1 MMKLIVWLGN
11 PWPNYQYNRHNIG
24 ATVLKEFLKEKE
36 IWSLEMSHQFKG
48 EFLLTTLLINWEM
61 QKVGFLFPQTFMNKS
76 WTSVSSVASFYKIKN
91 EDILVLHDEIEYPF
105 GKIWTKRW
113 GSAAWHNGLRSIIDF
128 LWTDQFPRI
137 RIGVGKSE
145 RIPVADYVLQNF
157 SSDEKKQF
165 EQGLFEEIIMLIVD
179 FLQGNLNFPE
189 PNQSKKKKK
198 W

>member
-11 PWPNYQYNRHNIG
+11 PWPNYQSNRHNIG

-36 IWSLEMSHQFKG
+36 IWSLEMSNQFKG
-48 EFLLTTLLINWEM
+48 EFLLTTVEGEKIA
-61 QKVGFLFPQTFMNKS
+61 FLFPQTFMNKS
-76 WTSVSSVASFYKIKN
+76 WISVSSLAKFYKIEN

-157 SSDEKKQF
+157 TTEERNQF
-165 EQGLFEEIIMLIVD
+165 ENGIFEQIDDLIED
-179 FLQGNLNFPE
+179 FLQGMLKFPE
-189 PNQSKKKKK
+189 PNQPKKKHH
-198 W
+198 